1 MTCHTHSDIGMYAA
15 LPTQPLQPRHYEDVV
30 HCVMLEGCYTV
41 AITEEQSKEKLQD
54 VAAIHVG
61 LGLRLWDKGRSG
73 IQHRGLMSSKRWHDK
88 VV

>member
-1 MTCHTHSDIGMYAA
+1 MYAA

-54 VAAIHVG
+54 VAAIQ
-61 LGLRLWDKGRSG
+61 D
-73 IQHRGLMSSKRWHDK
+73 
-88 VV
+88 